1 MADENSQA
9 NERTEDPTPRRLEE
23 AIRNGDVVR
32 SIEVNTWFIIAGG
45 TLMIMMFAGPMANS
59 LQAMFRGLLAKS
71 YQIPTDGPALVGLAK
86 TLAGDVVAA
95 LGIPLLILCVAAFA
109 GSVVQHRPLFTAEQL
124 MPQWSRISPAAGMAR
139 LFSRQALANFGKGLV
154 KLCILGGV
162 MIALLWPQ
170 RHLLG
175 ILVTGDPAMILP
187 FALSL
192 TLKMLGTVVAILAV
206 IAVTDYLF
214 QYRQWYE
221 RHKMSLQEIKE
232 EFRQAEGDPVIRG
245 KLRQL
250 RQTRAR
256 KRIMA
261 AVPKASVVITNP
273 THFAVALKYE
283 RGMNAPVCVA
293 KGVDLIAR
301 KIREI
306 AEAHDIPVV
315 ENPPL
320 ARALHGTVEIDQEIP
335 QEHYRAVAEIIGYI
349 MRLRRAVAGP
359 RPL

>member
-1 MADENSQA
+1 MADENSDS
-9 NERTEDPTPRRLEE
+9 NERTEDPTPKRLEE
-23 AIRNGDVVR
+23 AIRRGDVAR
-32 SIEVNTWFIIAGG
+32 SIEVNTWFMIAGG
-45 TLMIMMFAGPMANS
+45 TLMIMMFGGSAATS

-71 YQIPTDGPALVGLAK
+71 YQIPTDGPALIALVK
-86 TLAGDVVAA
+86 TIAFDLTAA
-95 LGIPLLILCVAAFA
+95 LGIPLVLLLVAAFA
-109 GSVVQHRPLFTAEQL
+109 GNLVQHRLLFTTEQVV
-124 MPQWSRISPAAGMAR
+124 PQWSRLSPGAGFFR
-139 LFSRQALANFGKGLV
+139 LFSRQALVNLGKGIL
-154 KLCILGGV
+154 KLAIVGGV
-162 MIALLWPQ
+162 MVASLWPQ
-170 RHLLG
+170 RNFVG
-175 ILVTGDPAMILP
+175 NLVTADPAMILP
-187 FALSL
+187 FANSL
-192 TLKMLGTVVAILAV
+192 AMKLLGVVVAIPAV
-206 IAVTDYLF
+206 IAVTDYLL
-214 QYRQWYE
+214 QYRQWFE

-232 EFRQAEGDPVIRG
+232 EYRQSEGDPAVKG

-250 RQTRAR
+250 RNTRMR

-301 KIREI
+301 KIREV

-349 MRLRRAVAGP
+349 MRLRRMVGQP
-359 RPL
+359 RRL